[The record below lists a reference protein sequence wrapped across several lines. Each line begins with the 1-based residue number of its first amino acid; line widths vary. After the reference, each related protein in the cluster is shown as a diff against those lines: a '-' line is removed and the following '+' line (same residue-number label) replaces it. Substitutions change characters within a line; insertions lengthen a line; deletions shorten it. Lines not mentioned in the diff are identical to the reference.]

1 MACFK
6 QWANLTGCAL
16 AGAAGGAGIAASGVI
31 EAGSVGALTPVAAAT
46 LLGSVLALLSAMA
59 FAIGY
64 GMDLAECYDAN
75 GRHDAAD
82 RVRQRVSAL
91 QGEHDR
97 LSRVADRLRAIA
109 A

>member
-6 QWANLTGCAL
+6 QWVNLTGCAL
-16 AGAAGGAGIAASGVI
+16 AGAAGGAGIAASGIMEV
-31 EAGSVGALTPVAAAT
+31 GSVGALTPAAAAT
-46 LLGSVLALLSAMA
+46 LLGSTLALLSAMA

-64 GMDLAECYDAN
+64 GIDLAECYEAN
-75 GRHDAAD
+75 GRHEAAA
-82 RVRQRVSAL
+82 RVRERVSAL

-97 LSRVADRLRAIA
+97 LSQLVERLRAVA

>member
-6 QWANLTGCAL
+6 QWMVVTGCVL
-16 AGAAGGAGIAASGVI
+16 AGGAGGAGIAASGII

-46 LLGSVLALLSAMA
+46 LYGSVLTLLSATA
-59 FAIGY
+59 AGIAA

-75 GRHDAAD
+75 GRHDAAA
-82 RVRQRVSAL
+82 RVRERVSAL
-91 QGEHDR
+91 QGEYDR
-97 LSRVADRLRAIA
+97 LSHLADRLKEIA